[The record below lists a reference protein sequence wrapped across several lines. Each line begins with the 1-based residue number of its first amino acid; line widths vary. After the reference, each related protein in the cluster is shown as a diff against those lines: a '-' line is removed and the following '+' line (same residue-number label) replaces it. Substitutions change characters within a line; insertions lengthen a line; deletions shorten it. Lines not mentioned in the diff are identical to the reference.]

1 MPGLPLQNVRWE
13 RFCQAYVRGPTAGN
27 ATACY
32 VAAGFAEDAT
42 QASARAASCRLLN
55 KPIIRARLAEL
66 QADLV
71 EVEERAV
78 AAAAD
83 RLSLSKQLV
92 LGQIARLGF
101 ANVLDYVRRDDDGN
115 TVIDLG
121 AVKRDE
127 AAGIVELSVMERG
140 EGPDRVSRMRIRLC
154 DRHAP
159 LVSLGKHFGL
169 FTDRKDD
176 PQEHL
181 RHLSSDELRRHNAEL
196 QAKIDDLGRSQPAAP
211 SREAQPVSAGEM
223 VSAATA
229 NEAEGVNQS

>member
-13 RFCQAYVRGPTAGN
+13 KFCQAYVRGPAAGN
-27 ATACY
+27 ATASY
-32 VAAGFAEDAT
+32 VAAGFAEEAT
-42 QASARAASCRLLN
+42 QASMRAASCRLLN
-55 KPIIRARLAEL
+55 KPIIRTRISEL
-66 QADLV
+66 QADV
-71 EVEERAV
+71 IQVEERAV

-115 TVIDLG
+115 VVIDLG

-127 AAGIVELSVMERG
+127 AAGIVELSMTERG

-169 FTDRKDD
+169 FADKHEDQD
-176 PQEHL
+176 PL
-181 RHLSSDELRRHNAEL
+181 RHLSADELERHNAEL
-196 QAKIDDLGRSQPAAP
+196 QAKLDTLRGSQAAGQNPAT
-211 SREAQPVSAGEM
+211 QPVSAGET
-223 VSAATA
+223 VSKTNA
-229 NEAEGVNQS
+229 NESEGVNQS

>member
-13 RFCQAYVRGPTAGN
+13 KFCQAYVRGPAAGN

-42 QASARAASCRLLN
+42 QASARAAACRLLN
-55 KPIIRARLAEL
+55 KPIVRARIGEL

-71 EVEERAV
+71 QVEERAV
-78 AAAAD
+78 TAAAD

-115 TVIDLG
+115 VVIDLG

-127 AAGIVELSVMERG
+127 AAGIVELSVTERG
-140 EGPDRVSRMRIRLC
+140 EGPERVSRMRIRLC

-169 FTDRKDD
+169 FAAKREDAQD
-176 PQEHL
+176 EL
-181 RHLSSDELRRHNAEL
+181 RHLSADEL
-196 QAKIDDLGRSQPAAP
+196 QAKIDSLSRSPAAAQN
-211 SREAQPVSAGEM
+211 RKTQPVAAGET
-223 VSAATA
+223 VSTTNA
-229 NEAEGVNQS
+229 NESTGVNQS

>member
-1 MPGLPLQNVRWE
+1 MSGLPLQNVRWE
-13 RFCQAYVRGPTAGN
+13 KFCQAYVRGATAGN

-42 QASARAASCRLLN
+42 QASARAAACRLLN
-55 KPIIRARLAEL
+55 KPIIRARFAEL

-71 EVEERAV
+71 EVEQRAV
-78 AAAAD
+78 TTAAD

-115 TVIDLG
+115 IVIDLG
-121 AVKRDE
+121 AVNRDE
-127 AAGIVELSVMERG
+127 AAGIVELSMTERG

-169 FTDRKDD
+169 FADK
-176 PQEHL
+176 QEDQNPL
-181 RHLSSDELRRHNAEL
+181 RHLSADELWRHNAEL
-196 QAKIDDLGRSQPAAP
+196 QAKIDRLRGPQAAGQN
-211 SREAQPVSAGEM
+211 SATQAVSAGET
-223 VSAATA
+223 VSTTNA
-229 NEAEGVNQS
+229 NESRGVNQS